1 MLLFYSLVEV
11 CNLES
16 APEIVLD
23 FRVIFRAV
31 DVLVPLLP
39 CLDQERFKRKNGL
52 IRVIESLIVL
62 ALLRKIS
69 ADVQHR

>member
-1 MLLFYSLVEV
+1 MLLLYSLVEV
-11 CNLES
+11 CNLKG
-16 APEIVLD
+16 APEIILDLRVFIRAVYVLD
-23 FRVIFRAV
+23 
-31 DVLVPLLP
+31 PLLS
-39 CLDQERFKRKNGL
+39 CLDQKRFKRENRL